1 MKKQKLIRIILT
13 VVLIALLAFGV
24 GLYVVEITTKGVDPI
39 KNLPKLLSIV
49 AVCIV
54 GILRLYL
61 GGGARRRGL
70 GYYERQYEEYLKN
83 AFSEHPMHRKK
94 LLCAVRLYN
103 EDKYRKAIKYLT
115 ELQSCCDHTDDYY
128 AVGLFL
134 GLVLTDMGNESAA
147 VEVYNS
153 LLRMG
158 ITSTTIYGN
167 LGSLHSSLGNY
178 DDAIACMHLSIQNDE
193 KNPAPYNNLAK
204 LYFDTYDFENAKTY
218 AMKALEINHK
228 MRQSAT
234 LLAIIHTL
242 EGDAENAKKYSHIAL
257 ASGESPE
264 RLQATIARY
273 MAMKRD

>member
-1 MKKQKLIRIILT
+1 
-13 VVLIALLAFGV
+13 
-24 GLYVVEITTKGVDPI
+24 
-39 KNLPKLLSIV
+39 
-49 AVCIV
+49 
-54 GILRLYL
+54 
-61 GGGARRRGL
+61 
-70 GYYERQYEEYLKN
+70 
-83 AFSEHPMHRKK
+83 MHRKK

-134 GLVLTDMGNESAA
+134 GLALTDMGHESAA

-204 LYFDTYDFENAKTY
+204 LYFDTYDLENAKTY

-228 MRQSAT
+228 LRQSAT
-234 LLAIIHTL
+234 LLAIIYTL
-242 EGDAENAKKYSHIAL
+242 EGDAENAKKYSHISV
-257 ASGESPE
+257 ASGEDPD
-264 RLQATIARY
+264 RLQAVIAHY
-273 MAMKRD
+273 MTTKCD